1 MINQF
6 AGLLLLGALAVPAMA
21 QQCAVTVESTDSMQF
36 NTATIE
42 VSKKCK
48 EFTITLK
55 HTGKLPKA
63 AMGHNL
69 VVTKASDMAAA
80 GADAA
85 GAGLANDYVKPKDE
99 RILAQTKMIG
109 GGETSVAKINVTGLL
124 AKESYAFFCTYPGH
138 SALMKGTLKV
148 TG

>member
-1 MINQF
+1 
-6 AGLLLLGALAVPAMA
+6 
-21 QQCAVTVESTDSMQF
+21 
-36 NTATIE
+36 
-42 VSKKCK
+42 
-48 EFTITLK
+48 
-55 HTGKLPKA
+55 
-63 AMGHNL
+63 MGHNL
-69 VVTKASDMAAA
+69 VVTKASDMEAA

-109 GGETSVAKINVTGLL
+109 GGETSSAKINVTSLL
-124 AKESYAFFCTYPGH
+124 AKESYVFFCTYPGH